1 MFGLINP
8 LYKIIGI
15 IGLIAVLF
23 GTGYYRGYSA
33 EKKRFDA
40 FKAELE
46 ASAKA
51 QEKINQQ
58 IEQKNKLIA
67 DNSKREY
74 EAKIVAL
81 RNYYANG
88 LRHTD
93 ANKLPSLSNSTP
105 ISNGE
110 AANLPLACAYTTQ
123 QLVSLQDWI
132 KAVKSYPNR

>member
-1 MFGLINP
+1 VFGLINP

-15 IGLIAVLF
+15 IGLVAVLF

-33 EKKRFDA
+33 EKQRFDA
-40 FKAELE
+40 FKAELV

-81 RNYYANG
+81 RHYYDR
-88 LRHTD
+88 LRHPDT
-93 ANKLPSLSNSTP
+93 NKLPSAAITAHRVDEKTTDP
-105 ISNGE
+105 IFIGQ
-110 AANLPLACAYTTQ
+110 CAETTL
-123 QLVSLQDWI
+123 QLISLQDWVREVL
-132 KAVKSYPNR
+132 K

>member
-1 MFGLINP
+1 VFGLINP
-8 LYKIIGI
+8 LYKVIAI

-23 GTGYYRGYSA
+23 GTGYYKGYSG

-40 FKAELE
+40 FKSELE

-81 RNYYANG
+81 RHFYNG
-88 LRHTD
+88 LRNPDT
-93 ANKLPSLSNSTP
+93 NKLPSATIASHRVDEKTTDP
-105 ISNGE
+105 VFIGQ
-110 AANLPLACAYTTQ
+110 CAETTL

-132 KAVKSYPNR
+132 TSVSK

>member
-8 LYKIIGI
+8 LYKVIGI
-15 IGLIAVLF
+15 IGLVAVLF

-33 EKKRFDA
+33 EKQRFDA

-74 EAKIVAL
+74 EPKIVAL
-81 RNYYANG
+81 RHYYDG
-88 LRHTD
+88 LRHPDT
-93 ANKLPSLSNSTP
+93 NKLPS
-105 ISNGE
+105 
-110 AANLPLACAYTTQ
+110 AAITAHRVDEKATDPVFIGQCAETTL
-123 QLVSLQDWI
+123 QLISLQDWVTAI
-132 KAVKSYPNR
+132 SK

>member
-8 LYKIIGI
+8 LYKLLGI
-15 IGLIAVLF
+15 IVLVGALLGF
-23 GTGYYRGYSA
+23 GYYQGYSA

-40 FKAELE
+40 FKLELE

-51 QEKINQQ
+51 QEKINAQ

-67 DNSKREY
+67 TNIKSEY
-74 EAKIVAL
+74 ETKIIAL

-93 ANKLPSLSNSTP
+93 PSKLSSFSDSTYRVNEKTTDP
-105 ISNGE
+105 IFIGQ
-110 AANLPLACAYTTQ
+110 CAETTV
-123 QLVSLQDWI
+123 QLTSLQDWI
-132 KAVKSYPNR
+132 KAVSN

>member
-1 MFGLINP
+1 VFGLINP
-8 LYKIIGI
+8 LYKVIGI
-15 IGLIAVLF
+15 IGLVAVLF

-33 EKKRFDA
+33 EKQRFDA
-40 FKAELE
+40 FKAELV

-81 RNYYANG
+81 RHYYDR
-88 LRHTD
+88 LRHPDT
-93 ANKLPSLSNSTP
+93 NKLPSAAITAHRVDEATTDP
-105 ISNGE
+105 IFIGQ
-110 AANLPLACAYTTQ
+110 CAETTL
-123 QLVSLQDWI
+123 QLISLQDWI
-132 KAVKSYPNR
+132 RAISP

>member
-1 MFGLINP
+1 VFGLINP

-15 IGLIAVLF
+15 IGLVTVLF

-33 EKKRFDA
+33 EKQRFDA
-40 FKAELE
+40 FKTELE

-81 RNYYANG
+81 RHYYDR
-88 LRHTD
+88 LRHPDT
-93 ANKLPSLSNSTP
+93 NKLPS
-105 ISNGE
+105 
-110 AANLPLACAYTTQ
+110 AAITAHRVDEKATDPVFIGQCAETTL
-123 QLVSLQDWI
+123 QLTSLQDWVREI
-132 KAVKSYPNR
+132 SK

>member
-8 LYKIIGI
+8 LYKILGI
-15 IGLIAVLF
+15 IALVIALF
-23 GTGYYRGYSA
+23 GFGYYRGYSA
-33 EKKRFDA
+33 EKQRFDA

-67 DNSKREY
+67 TNIKSEY
-74 EAKIVAL
+74 ETKIIAL

-93 ANKLPSLSNSTP
+93 SSKLPSLPDSTYRVDEKTTDP
-105 ISNGE
+105 IFIGQ
-110 AANLPLACAYTTQ
+110 CAETTQ

-132 KAVKSYPNR
+132 KAVAD

>member
-1 MFGLINP
+1 VFGLINP
-8 LYKIIGI
+8 LYKVIAI
-15 IGLIAVLF
+15 IGLVAVLF
-23 GTGYYRGYSA
+23 GTGYYKGYAS

-40 FKAELE
+40 FKSELE

-81 RNYYANG
+81 RHYYDR
-88 LRHTD
+88 LRHPDT
-93 ANKLPSLSNSTP
+93 NKLPSATITAHRVDEKATDP
-105 ISNGE
+105 VFIGQ
-110 AANLPLACAYTTQ
+110 CAETTL

-132 KAVKSYPNR
+132 TSVSK

>member
-8 LYKIIGI
+8 LYKVIGI
-15 IGLIAVLF
+15 IGLVAVLF
-23 GTGYYRGYSA
+23 GTGYYKGYSA

-40 FKAELE
+40 FKSELE

-81 RNYYANG
+81 RHYFNG
-88 LRHTD
+88 LRHSDT
-93 ANKLPSLSNSTP
+93 NKLPSATIATHRVDEKATDP
-105 ISNGE
+105 IFIGQ
-110 AANLPLACAYTTQ
+110 CAETTL
-123 QLVSLQDWI
+123 QLVSLQDWVTSVS
-132 KAVKSYPNR
+132 K

>member
-8 LYKIIGI
+8 LYKLLGI
-15 IGLIAVLF
+15 VVLVGALLGF
-23 GTGYYRGYSA
+23 GYYQGYSA

-40 FKAELE
+40 FKSELE

-67 DNSKREY
+67 TNIKSEY
-74 EAKIVAL
+74 ETKIIAL

-93 ANKLPSLSNSTP
+93 SNKLPSLPSSTP
-105 ISNGE
+105 GTNGE
-110 AANLPLACAYTTQ
+110 TPDLPLACAYTTQ

-132 KAVKSYPNR
+132 RAVSP

>member
-8 LYKIIGI
+8 LYKILGI
-15 IGLIAVLF
+15 IGLVIALF
-23 GTGYYRGYSA
+23 GFGYYRGYSA
-33 EKKRFDA
+33 EKQRFDA

-67 DNSKREY
+67 TNIKSEY
-74 EAKIVAL
+74 ETKIIAL

-93 ANKLPSLSNSTP
+93 SNKLPSLPDSTKG
-105 ISNGE
+105 IDGE
-110 AANLPLACAYTTQ
+110 ASKLLLDCSYTTQ
-123 QLVSLQDWI
+123 QLDSLQNWI
-132 KAVKSYPNR
+132 RAVSK

>member
-1 MFGLINP
+1 VFGLINP
-8 LYKIIGI
+8 LYKVIGI
-15 IGLIAVLF
+15 IGLVAVLF

-33 EKKRFDA
+33 EKQRFDA
-40 FKAELE
+40 FKTELE

-81 RNYYANG
+81 RHYYDR
-88 LRHTD
+88 LRHPDT
-93 ANKLPSLSNSTP
+93 NKLPS
-105 ISNGE
+105 
-110 AANLPLACAYTTQ
+110 AAITAHRVDEKATDPVFIGQCAETTL
-123 QLVSLQDWI
+123 QLISLQDWI
-132 KAVKSYPNR
+132 RAISP

>member
-15 IGLIAVLF
+15 IGLVAVLF

-33 EKKRFDA
+33 EKQRFDA
-40 FKAELE
+40 FKTELE

-81 RNYYANG
+81 RHYYDR
-88 LRHTD
+88 LRHSDT
-93 ANKLPSLSNSTP
+93 NKLPS
-105 ISNGE
+105 
-110 AANLPLACAYTTQ
+110 AAIAAHRVDEKATDPVFIGQCAETTL
-123 QLVSLQDWI
+123 QLVSLQDWVRAI
-132 KAVKSYPNR
+132 SP

>member
-1 MFGLINP
+1 VFGLINP

-15 IGLIAVLF
+15 IGLVAVLF

-40 FKAELE
+40 FKTELE

-81 RNYYANG
+81 RHYYDR
-88 LRHTD
+88 LRHPDT
-93 ANKLPSLSNSTP
+93 NKLPSAAIAAHRVDEKATDP
-105 ISNGE
+105 IFIGQ
-110 AANLPLACAYTTQ
+110 CAETTL
-123 QLVSLQDWI
+123 QLVSLQDWVT
-132 KAVKSYPNR
+132 AVSK

>member
-1 MFGLINP
+1 VFGLINP
-8 LYKIIGI
+8 LYKVIAI
-15 IGLIAVLF
+15 IGLVAVLF
-23 GTGYYRGYSA
+23 GTGYYRGYSG

-40 FKAELE
+40 FKSELE

-81 RNYYANG
+81 RHYYNG
-88 LRHTD
+88 LRYPDT
-93 ANKLPSLSNSTP
+93 NKLPSATITAHRVDEKTTDP
-105 ISNGE
+105 VFIGQ
-110 AANLPLACAYTTQ
+110 CAETTL
-123 QLVSLQDWI
+123 QLISLQDWI
-132 KAVKSYPNR
+132 TSVSK

>member
-8 LYKIIGI
+8 LYKVIGI
-15 IGLIAVLF
+15 IGLVAVLF

-33 EKKRFDA
+33 EKQRFDA

-81 RNYYANG
+81 RHYYDR
-88 LRHTD
+88 LRHPDT
-93 ANKLPSLSNSTP
+93 NKLPS
-105 ISNGE
+105 
-110 AANLPLACAYTTQ
+110 AAITAHRVDEKATDPVFIGQCAETTL
-123 QLVSLQDWI
+123 QLISLQDWVTAI
-132 KAVKSYPNR
+132 SK

>member
-8 LYKIIGI
+8 LYKVIGI
-15 IGLIAVLF
+15 IGLVAVLF
-23 GTGYYRGYSA
+23 GAGYYKGYSS
-33 EKKRFDA
+33 EKARFDA
-40 FKAELE
+40 FKSELE

-81 RNYYANG
+81 RHYYDR
-88 LRHTD
+88 LRHSDT
-93 ANKLPSLSNSTP
+93 NNLPSATITAHRVDEKATDP
-105 ISNGE
+105 VFIGQ
-110 AANLPLACAYTTQ
+110 CAETTL

-132 KAVKSYPNR
+132 TSVSK

>member
-8 LYKIIGI
+8 LYKVIAI

-23 GTGYYRGYSA
+23 GTGYYRGYAS

-40 FKAELE
+40 FKSELE

-81 RNYYANG
+81 RHYYDR
-88 LRHTD
+88 LRHPDT
-93 ANKLPSLSNSTP
+93 NKLPSAAIAAPN
-105 ISNGE
+105 IDGE
-110 AANLPLACAYTTQ
+110 ASKLLLDCAYTTQ
-123 QLVSLQDWI
+123 QLVSLQDWLRTI
-132 KAVKSYPNR
+132 AD

>member
-1 MFGLINP
+1 VFGLINP
-8 LYKIIGI
+8 LYKVIGI
-15 IGLIAVLF
+15 IGLVAVLF

-33 EKKRFDA
+33 EKQRFDA
-40 FKAELE
+40 FKTELE

-81 RNYYANG
+81 RLYYDR
-88 LRHTD
+88 LRHPDT
-93 ANKLPSLSNSTP
+93 NKLPS
-105 ISNGE
+105 
-110 AANLPLACAYTTQ
+110 AAITAHRVDEKATDPVFIGQCAETTL
-123 QLVSLQDWI
+123 QLISLQDWVTAI
-132 KAVKSYPNR
+132 LK

>member
-8 LYKIIGI
+8 LYKILGI
-15 IGLIAVLF
+15 IALVIALF
-23 GTGYYRGYSA
+23 GFGYYRGYSA
-33 EKKRFDA
+33 EKQRFDA

-67 DNSKREY
+67 TNIKSEY
-74 EAKIVAL
+74 ETKIIAL

-93 ANKLPSLSNSTP
+93 SNKLPSLPDSTKGA
-105 ISNGE
+105 NGE
-110 AANLPLACAYTTQ
+110 ATDLPLACAYTTQ
-123 QLVSLQDWI
+123 QLMSLQDWI
-132 KAVKSYPNR
+132 RAVSP